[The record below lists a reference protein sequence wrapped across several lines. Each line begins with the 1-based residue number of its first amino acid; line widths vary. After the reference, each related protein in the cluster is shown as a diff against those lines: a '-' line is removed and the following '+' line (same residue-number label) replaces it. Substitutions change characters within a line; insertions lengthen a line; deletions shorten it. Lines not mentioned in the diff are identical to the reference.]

1 MAENINTA
9 IIERLEKV
17 VETLQENSVKMGQL
31 LAVHNEKLDKQDRV
45 DEVLFEKIDNLN
57 KDMNRETA
65 AIKKG
70 CERDIRMVDDRL
82 RMMEKKM
89 WSIFGALSIISFL
102 VSPVGQRIIKPI
114 LTNANASAMLIEPL
128 GSDELPRHKVY

>member
-45 DEVLFEKIDNLN
+45 DEVLFEKLDNLN
-57 KDMNRETA
+57 KDMNRETL

-82 RMMEKKM
+82 RVMEKKM
-89 WSIFGALSIISFL
+89 WSIFGSTQHHIIPCKS
-102 VSPVGQRIIKPI
+102 SRTKD
-114 LTNANASAMLIEPL
+114 N
-128 GSDELPRHKVY
+128 